1 MTPARKH
8 FLRAV
13 AAKAATAAGPTTMTG
28 DAYQLML
35 ASLIEDRRRLKD
47 IQSIERK
54 IELKRELLPNYAPYI
69 EGVLKSGDGAEDEVL
84 MTVMVWYF
92 DVGALAEGL
101 RIAEYAIKHRLNPP
115 DRYQRSTAAIV
126 AEEVADQS
134 LRRLATATP
143 EVAMVVAATEQAER
157 LTGDADMHDQIRA
170 KLAKAA
176 GYALRAAGRYE
187 DALAKLKR
195 ALELDERIGVKKD
208 IEQLEREIKKAAQA
222 KT

>member
-1 MTPARKH
+1 
-8 FLRAV
+8 
-13 AAKAATAAGPTTMTG
+13 
-28 DAYQLML
+28 
-35 ASLIEDRRRLKD
+35 
-47 IQSIERK
+47 
-54 IELKRELLPNYAPYI
+54 
-69 EGVLKSGDGAEDEVL
+69 
-84 MTVMVWYF
+84 
-92 DVGALAEGL
+92 
-101 RIAEYAIKHRLNPP
+101 
-115 DRYQRSTAAIV
+115 
-126 AEEVADQS
+126 
-134 LRRLATATP
+134 
-143 EVAMVVAATEQAER
+143 MVVAATEQAER